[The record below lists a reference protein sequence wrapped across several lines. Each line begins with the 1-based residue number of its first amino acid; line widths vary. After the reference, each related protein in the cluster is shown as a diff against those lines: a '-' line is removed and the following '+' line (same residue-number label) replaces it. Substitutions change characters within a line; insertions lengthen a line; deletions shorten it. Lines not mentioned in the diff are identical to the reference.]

1 MTHPPSL
8 RERVRGLLAS
18 RPTLSIHQVARI
30 LGAPADKVEAVI
42 IHAPDGPIRG
52 RPRVAPY
59 EEIAALYR
67 AMGDTMAVAQECR
80 VPLRTVQRALGALG
94 IPYKTTRQCPALTAD
109 LLRLVVLERRTVR
122 QAADELGLP
131 VRVARRRLQRA
142 GAVVPKDDG
151 VADEDVAQR
160 YLAGASRE
168 ELEEFYGLTP
178 VQVRAALRRS
188 GIRLRSK
195 RRERAIVEA
204 RGPSYKHGLHVL
216 DNPAH
221 LASLLPE
228 KVRATLASC
237 LLRAPDDTPEGAVLP
252 PHLQKLRI

>member
-1 MTHPPSL
+1 MTLPPSL

-18 RPTLSIHQVARI
+18 RPTLSTHQVARI
-30 LGAPADKVEAVI
+30 LGVPVAQVETVVV
-42 IHAPDGPIRG
+42 HSSDGPIRG

-67 AMGDTMAVAQECR
+67 SMGDTLAVAQECR

-109 LLRLVVLERRTVR
+109 LIRLVVLERRTVR

-142 GAVVPKDDG
+142 GAVVPKNDG
-151 VADEDVAQR
+151 VADEDVARR

-168 ELEEFYGLTP
+168 ELEAFYGLTP

-195 RRERAIVEA
+195 QREQAIVDA
-204 RGPSYKHGLHVL
+204 RLPSYRAGLHVL

-221 LASLLPE
+221 LESLLPE

-237 LLRAPDDTPEGAVLP
+237 LLRAPDDTSDDAVLP